1 MITVKE
7 KTQKISQWYKS
18 HLSGRLTVPIALSI
32 LVNLYI
38 EAMARQGLGKGLLF
52 VVEKPV
58 VFLLNALIIFVLL
71 SIGILVRK
79 KILLYMFV
87 SLTFIV
93 LGTINGIILSK
104 RMTPFTTKDAANLKD
119 GITIITNYFSVKAL
133 IAGGILVF
141 FLLIGILLLFLKG
154 PKSPKINYR
163 KKGALF
169 LAIIFGTFGIMG
181 LSIKAGILETYFGN
195 LAYAYRDFGFTYCF
209 VNTWLNTG
217 ISPGKGYSDNYFKNI
232 FPKEEREDDGYMDFI
247 AEDDG
252 IKHPNIVMV
261 QLESFSDPMWFKN
274 ITLSKD
280 PIPYFRSLQ
289 EKYSS
294 GILKVPSVGAGTANT
309 EFEVLTGISVRSFGP
324 GEYPYKSILL
334 KTTVETVAY
343 DLKGIGYNAHAI
355 HNHRG
360 AFYGRNLVYPNMGFD
375 TFTSLE
381 YMNNVVKTPRNWAR
395 DSVLTEYIMD
405 AMKKTEKEDFVF
417 TVSVEGHGAYPNI
430 QVLQEPYVE
439 VTDAPSEELKWQYE
453 YYVNLLNSMDN
464 FIKEL
469 TSALSQYNEKVILV
483 LYGDHLPAID
493 FTEEDLLSGDMY
505 ETPYVIWSN
514 YYLPKEEK
522 TLYAYQLAAETLMK
536 ANIHKG
542 TMIKYHQYHENEPL
556 YLDNMELLAYDMLYG
571 KRFLY
576 DRESP
581 FERTDMKM
589 GINPIKVNEVVVIGG
604 SYFIKGENFTPFSKI
619 SINGNILETIYLGPS
634 VLGLLKEINPDDVAR
649 MKVSQVEK
657 NKEVL
662 STTE

>member
-1 MITVKE
+1 MIIKKE
-7 KTQKISQWYKS
+7 KRQEVAKWYRNHISGK
-18 HLSGRLTVPIALSI
+18 LRVPATLAI

-38 EAMARQGLGKGLLF
+38 ESMARQGFSKGLLF
-52 VVEKPV
+52 VVEKPL
-58 VFLLNALIIFVLL
+58 VFLINALMIFAVL

-79 KILLYMFV
+79 KILLYMFI
-87 SLTFIV
+87 SLTFMV

-104 RMTPFTTKDAANLKD
+104 RMTPFTTKDVANLKD
-119 GITIITNYFSVKAL
+119 GITIITNYFSEKAL
-133 IAGGILVF
+133 IVGGILII
-141 FLLIGILLLFLKG
+141 LLLFGILLLFLKG
-154 PKSPKINYR
+154 PKSPKIDYR

-169 LAIIFGTFGIMG
+169 LAIVFGTFGIAG
-181 LSIKAGILETYFGN
+181 LSIKAGILDTYFGN
-195 LAYAYRDFGFTYCF
+195 LAYAYRDYGFTYCF
-209 VNTWLNTG
+209 VNTGLNTG
-217 ISPGKGYSDNYFKNI
+217 ISPAKGYNDNYFENI
-232 FPKEEREDDGYMDFI
+232 FSEDEREADGYMNLPFI
-247 AEDDG
+247 DDG
-252 IKHPNIVMV
+252 IKHPNIIMV

-280 PIPYFRSLQ
+280 PIPYFRSLK

-334 KTTVETVAY
+334 KTTVETMAY
-343 DLKGIGYNAHAI
+343 DLKSLGYNAHAI

-395 DSVLTEYIMD
+395 DSVLTEYILD

-417 TVSVEGHGAYPNI
+417 TVSVEGHGAYPNTE
-430 QVLQEPYVE
+430 VLKEPYVQVIE
-439 VTDAPSEELKWQYE
+439 GPTEELKWEYE

-464 FIKEL
+464 FVKEL
-469 TSALSQYNEKVILV
+469 TKALSGYNEKVILV

-493 FTEEDLLSGDMY
+493 FTEEDLTTEDIY

-514 YYLPKEEK
+514 YYMPREERDI
-522 TLYAYQLAAETLMK
+522 YSYQLGALTLEK
-536 ANIHKG
+536 ARIYKG
-542 TMIKYHQYHENEPL
+542 TMIKYHQNHTQDPFYLEN
-556 YLDNMELLAYDMLYG
+556 MRLLAYDMLYG

-576 DRESP
+576 NKENP
-581 FERTDMKM
+581 FIRTDMKM
-589 GINPIKVNEVVVIGG
+589 GINPIRINEVVVIGG

-619 SINGNILETIYLGPS
+619 SLDGNILETIYLGPS
-634 VLGLLKEINPDDVAR
+634 VLGLLKEIDPDDVAR

-657 NKEVL
+657 NKEIL

>member
-1 MITVKE
+1 
-7 KTQKISQWYKS
+7 
-18 HLSGRLTVPIALSI
+18 
-32 LVNLYI
+32 
-38 EAMARQGLGKGLLF
+38 
-52 VVEKPV
+52 
-58 VFLLNALIIFVLL
+58 
-71 SIGILVRK
+71 
-79 KILLYMFV
+79 
-87 SLTFIV
+87 
-93 LGTINGIILSK
+93 
-104 RMTPFTTKDAANLKD
+104 
-119 GITIITNYFSVKAL
+119 
-133 IAGGILVF
+133 
-141 FLLIGILLLFLKG
+141 
-154 PKSPKINYR
+154 
-163 KKGALF
+163 
-169 LAIIFGTFGIMG
+169 
-181 LSIKAGILETYFGN
+181 
-195 LAYAYRDFGFTYCF
+195 
-209 VNTWLNTG
+209 
-217 ISPGKGYSDNYFKNI
+217 
-232 FPKEEREDDGYMDFI
+232 
-247 AEDDG
+247 
-252 IKHPNIVMV
+252 MV
-261 QLESFSDPMWFKN
+261 QLESISDPMWFKN

-343 DLKGIGYNAHAI
+343 DLKGIGYSAHAI

-522 TLYAYQLAAETLMK
+522 TLYAYQLAAETFIT
-536 ANIHKG
+536 ANI
-542 TMIKYHQYHENEPL
+542 P
-556 YLDNMELLAYDMLYG
+556 
-571 KRFLY
+571 
-576 DRESP
+576 
-581 FERTDMKM
+581 
-589 GINPIKVNEVVVIGG
+589 
-604 SYFIKGENFTPFSKI
+604 
-619 SINGNILETIYLGPS
+619 
-634 VLGLLKEINPDDVAR
+634 
-649 MKVSQVEK
+649 
-657 NKEVL
+657 
-662 STTE
+662 